1 MKSIHVFLILTIILF
16 SSANI
21 TYCGENLY
29 NNLNFIENKG
39 QWESRIIFKTTL
51 TNGAAF
57 IEKNCI
63 TFSLSDYRRE
73 CKHNN
78 LTPKNHNCEEHQ
90 TIVNNH
96 AFRLKL
102 LNSKEPNNII
112 ANQKSNNYNNY
123 YIGSDKSK

>member
-63 TFSLSDYRRE
+63 TFYLSDYRRE
-73 CKHNN
+73 CKHDN
-78 LTPKNHNCEEHQ
+78 LTPKNHNKSIFFEYQ
-90 TIVNNH
+90 LILIYIPKY
-96 AFRLKL
+96 FL
-102 LNSKEPNNII
+102 LHYLYS
-112 ANQKSNNYNNY
+112 
-123 YIGSDKSK
+123 